1 MFRNNKGEKEMWFR
15 IDFNDGDSK
24 FYEIDT
30 KEGGLRCAIVDGDLM
45 QTKKSLVLFPYK
57 GPDGK
62 DGLAAAQ
69 LKDMNPMYIVC
80 KEEFINAKY
89 IKSFGVVDI
98 NNDAWKQIAEKALGE
113 KRILTPNK
121 SLLLS

>member
-1 MFRNNKGEKEMWFR
+1 MWFR

-45 QTKKSLVLFPYK
+45 QVKKSLVLFPHK
-57 GPDGK
+57 SPDGK
-62 DGLAAAQ
+62 DGLAAGQ

-80 KEEFINAKY
+80 EEEWINTKY
-89 IKSFGVVDI
+89 VKSFGVVDTD
-98 NNDAWKQIAEKALGE
+98 NDAWKQIAEKALGE
-113 KRILTPNK
+113 RHILTPKKN
-121 SLLLS
+121 LLLT